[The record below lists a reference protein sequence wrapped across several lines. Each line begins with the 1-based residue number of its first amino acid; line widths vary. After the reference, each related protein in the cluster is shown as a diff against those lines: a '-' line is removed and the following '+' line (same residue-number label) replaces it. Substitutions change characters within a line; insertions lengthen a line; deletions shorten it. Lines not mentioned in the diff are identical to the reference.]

1 MKKTALFILLAL
13 IAQGAIAQYF
23 PIDTAR
29 LNQSYAELL
38 AHPNSKS
45 HQEAFFITFPRTW
58 MEFTMTYQYVPGKN
72 YDLTMYFKS
81 AEQIRALGK
90 LTMIPDSTYC
100 EKLIG
105 IAVGAEWDADA
116 PSYFKSLLHQVVQS
130 KKDPMFKALAQLRKG
145 NQMQFWQFYWSNI
158 VRSKD
163 LEKEFLQLKK
173 ESIGQYP
180 DQVKIMSI
188 AFDYFYDG
196 IAIPEDYPTLFNK
209 ETGNTRF

>member
-1 MKKTALFILLAL
+1 MKKTTLFILLAF

-23 PIDTAR
+23 PVDTAR
-29 LNQSYAELL
+29 LNQSYAELI
-38 AHPNSKS
+38 AHPDSES
-45 HQEAFFITFPRTW
+45 HQKAFFTAFPSTW
-58 MEFTMTYQYVPGKN
+58 MEFIMTYQYVPGKKYN
-72 YDLTMYFKS
+72 LTMYSKS
-81 AEQIRALGK
+81 SEQISALSK
-90 LTMIPDSTYC
+90 LTLIPDSTYC

-116 PSYFKSLLHQVVQS
+116 PSYFRSLLHEIFQT
-130 KKDPMFKALAQLRKG
+130 KKDAMFKALSQLRKG

-158 VRSKD
+158 VRSKN

-173 ESIGQYP
+173 ESIEQYP

-196 IAIPEDYPTLFNK
+196 IAIPHNYPFLFPL
-209 ETGNTRF
+209 